1 MSQRASRDWKEV
13 WDRSIP
19 QNGAGGKRPSAS
31 EVGSPMEGQA
41 HRRSGAAR
49 IFGIGKSGG
58 LTPPSALAGVFRLNQ
73 ALPKTGFPNLFG
85 SVKYFLSEL

>member
-13 WDRSIP
+13 CDRSIP

-58 LTPPSALAGVFRLNQ
+58 LTPPYPTQGCFALS
-73 ALPKTGFPNLFG
+73 K
-85 SVKYFLSEL
+85 LS